1 MTSELVAIAETSGAG
16 RVVSVLEGGYQ
27 VSHPHQPSAPPFPSP
42 LLPSPPLPPS
52 PSSLT
57 NPSHQ
62 VTGGPVSSLAL
73 AVASHVRVLLDPS
86 LVGTSWSAADGT
98 ARLDASLAAERS
110 WAEERA
116 RRREAASAAAAAA
129 VAAAATA
136 AAGGSTVSEAP
147 AVGGE
152 AAAAEQ
158 QDNGAPVK
166 RSKRARVEVDYAAM
180 AAKEDAEREAG
191 GASGAV

>member
-1 MTSELVAIAETSGAG
+1 M
-16 RVVSVLEGGYQ
+16 
-27 VSHPHQPSAPPFPSP
+27 
-42 LLPSPPLPPS
+42 
-52 PSSLT
+52 
-57 NPSHQ
+57 
-62 VTGGPVSSLAL
+62 TGGPVSSLAL

-129 VAAAATA
+129 AAAATA

-191 GASGAV
+191 GASGAM

>member
-1 MTSELVAIAETSGAG
+1 MLDTLDVKWLVIAFDKSNLLLLGAG
-16 RVVSVLEGGYQ
+16 RS
-27 VSHPHQPSAPPFPSP
+27 PSPAPP
-42 LLPSPPLPPS
+42 PPPPS
-52 PSSLT
+52 PSPLSD
-57 NPSHQ
+57 PSHQ
-62 VTGGPVSSLAL
+62 VTGGPLSSLAL

-86 LVGTSWSAADGT
+86 LVGTSWSAADGA

-129 VAAAATA
+129 AAAATA
-136 AAGGSTVSEAP
+136 AAGGSTGSEAP

-152 AAAAEQ
+152 AAAPEQ

-166 RSKRARVEVDYAAM
+166 RSKRQRVEVDYAAM

-191 GASGAV
+191 GAAGAV